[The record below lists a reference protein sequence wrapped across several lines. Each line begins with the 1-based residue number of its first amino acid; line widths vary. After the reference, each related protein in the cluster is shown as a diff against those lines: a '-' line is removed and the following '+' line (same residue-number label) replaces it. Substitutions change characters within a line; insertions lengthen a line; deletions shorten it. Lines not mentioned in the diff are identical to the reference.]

1 MGRKNEIN
9 TEVNKKIIDD
19 SVNTSIRKLSER
31 YNLNKNTII
40 RILKES
46 KIIKNNDIEYYI
58 CKKTQKKIYDI
69 ENKSGILTKHL
80 SSIYENFNL
89 NDINLYFDVKYSN
102 NNTITFTNYIKSL
115 RIVYEKNELISGL
128 HKYKF
133 KTKDIYIFFI
143 ENVKISS
150 NIKIKPILLYKLK
163 ERYKNSIFIYEDEW
177 IYNKKIT
184 ELKIKTLL
192 NINKSEKIF
201 ARKCDILII
210 DDIQKKNFLNNNH
223 IQGTCNSTINYGA
236 FYKGELIAVMTF
248 TTYRNMTNDVIKFD
262 YELNRYATNINY
274 IAVGVASKIFKTFLK
289 TLDGHGIIVSYG
301 DRRWVK
307 THKKNLYTQLNF
319 NLNQISKHDY
329 SYIKSNTIKRIHKIT
344 IQQQI
349 KNKNINEKELLYY
362 KKIWDCGK
370 YRYTYKY

>member
-1 MGRKNEIN
+1 MGRKCEIS
-9 TEVNKKIIDD
+9 TEISKKIIDD
-19 SVNTSIRKLSER
+19 SINTSIRKLSEK

-40 RILKES
+40 RILNES
-46 KIIKNNDIEYYI
+46 KTIKNNNIEYYI
-58 CKKTQKKIYDI
+58 CKKTQKIFYDVN
-69 ENKSGILTKHL
+69 NKSGTLTKHL
-80 SSIYENFNL
+80 SSIYEKFNL
-89 NDINLYFDVKYSN
+89 SNIETYFDVKYSN
-102 NNTITFTNYIKSL
+102 DNVITFTNYIKTL
-115 RIVYEKNELISGL
+115 RIFYEKKELISGL
-128 HKYKF
+128 HKFKF

-143 ENVKISS
+143 ENAKLSS
-150 NIKIKPILLYKLK
+150 NIKIKPIFLYKLK

-177 IYNKKIT
+177 AYNKNIT

-201 ARKCDILII
+201 ARKCNISII
-210 DDIQKKNFLNNNH
+210 NDNQKKVFLNNYH

-236 FYKGELIAVMTF
+236 FYNGELIAVMTF
-248 TTYRNMTNDVIKFD
+248 TTYRNMTNDSIKFD

-289 TLDGHGIIVSYG
+289 TLNGHGIIVSYG

-307 THKKNLYTQLNF
+307 TYKKNLYTQLNF

-329 SYIKSNTIKRIHKIT
+329 SYIKPNTIKRIHKIT

-349 KNKNINEKELLYY
+349 KNKNINEKEFLYY